1 MSKFSRAAARTVL
14 AGLGLWVASA
24 ASAATFVG
32 DRTDFRDETIYFAM
46 TTRFYDGD
54 ISNNTYCWDGKLNVN
69 DPEWRGDFKGLI
81 EKLDYIKA
89 LGFTAVWITPV
100 VENASGL
107 DYHGYHAINFSKVD
121 PRYESTDCKFQDL
134 IDAAHARGMKI
145 ILDIVL
151 NHTGNFGE
159 ENLCPMFTK
168 DYTQPLSNI
177 DKSLKLHPD
186 TKLPANYYSLQPGLQ
201 YAARINLMKNL
212 DGVNHDSQNLWHH
225 VGQNWDWDD
234 YSRVWGQ
241 IAGDCVDLNTEN
253 PKVSNY
259 LVNCYG
265 KFIEM
270 GVDGFRIDT
279 SGHIARLT
287 FNKSFIPQFEA
298 LAEKHKAKRNGGDF
312 FMFGEVCARARQVI
326 YRDGNINCSPFYYTW
341 KETKNYPWDT
351 SETSWNDFVVME
363 GSHGG
368 HTNAQSVLQQ
378 AEDDAGKGNVA
389 QYDSNNAFLNGN
401 TYHTPDYSKYSGFSV
416 IDFPMHWNF
425 GSTREA
431 WSVKY
436 GDNMYNDATYNVV
449 YVDSHDY
456 APDGA
461 PENQRFAKGQD
472 VWASNLS
479 LMFTFRGIPCIYY
492 GSEVEFKKGCVI
504 DKGPDMAL
512 KDSGRAY
519 FGGYITGDVN
529 VTDFATYTGATG
541 NIAAT
546 LSHPLALHIQRLNK
560 IRAAIPALRK
570 GQYSTEGCS
579 GGGHD
584 GISFKRRYTD
594 ATTDSYVLVT
604 LGGNATF
611 TGVENGTYKDA
622 ITGDVK
628 TVTNGTLSATC
639 SGTANLRIYVLDTKK
654 TPAPGKVGE
663 DNMYTYGSA
672 PVSHTQTGYDGA
684 EEAPETTTVKD
695 VAGGGGNIGGGD
707 VTEPEVPVAPS
718 MSEGEQAVFFENSNN
733 WSGTICAFSWSNGTN
748 YFGAWPGTAMTY
760 LGNKIWKITY
770 TGSEVI
776 PTTAGLIFNNNSGSQ
791 TGDFAW
797 INGGYYNA
805 GGYVKTIEGAGE
817 IVTPPTPPAPAPG
830 EYSVFF
836 LVGNSGWNTPHVYI
850 WDGSTKYA
858 GEWPGTAMT
867 LVTDNSGLKYNGA
880 PLSASDVVYRYDF
893 TPKDPVDLKVI
904 FNNGSN
910 SSQTADLAL
919 VEHGMY
925 TADGQNKV
933 ITSVSSVASDDE
945 ISVEVVNG
953 KAVVTAPRA
962 TTVAATGVEGRVRFF
977 SVSAGR
983 TTLDLPAGFYIIAGR
998 KVLLY

>member
-1 MSKFSRAAARTVL
+1 MSKFSKAAARTVL
-14 AGLGLWVASA
+14 AGLGLWAASA

-107 DYHGYHAINFSKVD
+107 DYHGYHAINFDKVD

-151 NHTGNFGE
+151 QHTGNFGE
-159 ENLCPMFTK
+159 EKLCPMFTK

-177 DKSLKLHPD
+177 DKSLKLHAD
-186 TKLPANYYSLQPGLQ
+186 SKLPANYFNLPAGQQ
-201 YAARINLMKNL
+201 YAARLAQMKNT
-212 DGVNHDSQNLWHH
+212 DGQNHDTHNYWHH
-225 VGQNWDWDD
+225 YAHGGWDD
-234 YSRVWGQ
+234 PTRWWMQ

-253 PKVSNY
+253 AAVTNY
-259 LVNCYG
+259 LVKCYT
-265 KFIEM
+265 KFIDM

-279 SGHIARLT
+279 GGHISRLS
-287 FNKSFIPQFEA
+287 FNKMFIPQLHA
-298 LAEKHKAKRNGGDF
+298 AAEKAKAKRGGTPF
-312 FMFGEVCARARQVI
+312 FMYSEVCARAEEVI
-326 YRDGNINCSPFYYTW
+326 YRGENYNCSPCFYTW
-341 KETKNYPWDT
+341 KEEKDYPWDM
-351 SETSWNDFVVME
+351 SETSWDSQVVKE
-363 GSHGG
+363 GETGT
-368 HTNAQSVLQQ
+368 HTNATSVLQQ
-378 AEDDAGKGNVA
+378 AKDYLGKTGIRK
-389 QYDSNNAFLNGN
+389 SNNAWLDGN
-401 TYHTPDYSKYSGFSV
+401 NYRTEDYTAYSGLNV
-416 IDFPMHWNF
+416 IDFAMHWRFHDVNN
-425 GSTREA
+425 A
-431 WSVKY
+431 Y
-436 GDNMYNDATYNVV
+436 GVRSEDNLYNDARYNVV

-456 APDGA
+456 APNGQDGL
-461 PENQRFAKGQD
+461 RFAGGETK
-472 VWASNLS
+472 WAQNLN
-479 LMFTFRGIPCIYY
+479 LMFTWRGIPCIYY
-492 GSEVEFKKGCVI
+492 GSEIQFQAGKPI
-504 DKGPDMAL
+504 DKGPDLAL

-519 FGGYITGDVN
+519 FGGYITGSVN
-529 VTDFATYTGATG
+529 TTDFATYTGATG
-541 NIAAT
+541 NMAAT
-546 LSHPLALHIQRLNK
+546 LSNPLALHIQRLNK
-560 IRAAIPALRK
+560 IRAAVPALRK
-570 GQYSTEGCS
+570 GQYSTDGCS
-579 GGGHD
+579 GN
-584 GISFKRRYTD
+584 IAFKRRYVD
-594 ATTDSYVLVT
+594 SNTDSYALVAVN
-604 LGGNATF
+604 GDATF
-611 TGVENGTYKDA
+611 TGVLNGTYTECV
-622 ITGDVK
+622 TGETK
-628 TVTNGTLSATC
+628 TVTDGKLSTSC
-639 SGTANLRIYVLDTKK
+639 PGSANIRVWVLSSAK
-654 TPAPGKVGE
+654 TPAPGKIGE
-663 DNMYTYGSA
+663 DGKYIYATSA
-672 PVSHTQTGYDGA
+672 VNKPQTGYDGA

-695 VAGGGGNIGGGD
+695 VAGGGGNVGGGD
-707 VTEPEVPVAPS
+707 ITEPEVPVAPS
-718 MSEGEQAVFFENSNN
+718 MGEGEQAVFFENSNN
-733 WSGTICAFSWSNGTN
+733 WSGTICAYSWSNGTN

-760 LGNKIWKITY
+760 LGNNIWKITY

-791 TGDFAW
+791 TDDFSW

-817 IVTPPTPPAPAPG
+817 IVTPPTPPDPTPATG

-904 FNNGSN
+904 FNNGPN

-925 TADGQNKV
+925 TADGQSKV
-933 ITSVSSVASDDE
+933 ITSVASVASDDE
-945 ISVEVVNG
+945 ISVEVING

-962 TTVAATGVEGRVRFF
+962 TTVAAAGVEGRVRFF